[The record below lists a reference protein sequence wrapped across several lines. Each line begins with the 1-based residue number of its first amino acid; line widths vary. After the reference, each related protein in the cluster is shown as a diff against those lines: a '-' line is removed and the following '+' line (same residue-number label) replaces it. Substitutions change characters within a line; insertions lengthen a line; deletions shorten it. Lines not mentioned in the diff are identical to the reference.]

1 MQGWRVSA
9 HQGASLHVC
18 ACKNGVLL
26 VHSQSSIII
35 IHRHFSKQPRV
46 SVGSTPNMPFDSISS
61 YLSSG
66 SLRDARV
73 KELESEFFDLRRRA
87 HLSCRKLIS
96 SKASNDPDQQLSA
109 RLCSVER
116 TEAMRQVAEH
126 PLCTEDLRTML
137 VSQADEVRA
146 EHQTYLNS
154 IQDEIAS
161 NESTFHRNS
170 EVSIP
175 PSIDCGRTLTNPRD
189 GHQIWR
195 RTTKRESERSRQRP
209 KGCVGHTRPCPRLC
223 RDGAS
228 HLPSDGTL

>member
-1 MQGWRVSA
+1 
-9 HQGASLHVC
+9 
-18 ACKNGVLL
+18 
-26 VHSQSSIII
+26 
-35 IHRHFSKQPRV
+35 
-46 SVGSTPNMPFDSISS
+46 MPFDSIASH
-61 YLSSG
+61 LSSG
-66 SLRDARV
+66 LSHDARV
-73 KELESEFFDLRRRA
+73 KELRSEFFDLRRRA
-87 HLSCRKLIS
+87 HLSYRKLIS
-96 SKASNDPDQQLSA
+96 SEASNDPHQELSA

-116 TEAMRQVAEH
+116 TEAMSQVAEH

-137 VSQADEVRA
+137 DGKADQFRA

-154 IQDEIAS
+154 VQDEIAS

-170 EVSIP
+170 EVSEP
-175 PSIDCGRTLTNPRD
+175 PSIDCGRTLINSSD

-228 HLPSDGTL
+228 HLPSDVTL